1 MALANPGGR
10 TRGVLKL
17 CKLEPGEP
25 DGILTTILEVRSQRR
40 RRQSTRT
47 AGDGTV
53 VLGATSTMAGTPFG
67 ERVVTPKTR
76 EGTACY
82 AGRHVSPHR
91 TPQHRSLP
99 ASAPM
104 HCDRRGLPPATASRI
119 HLVWHISCGGFC
131 PPSCLVPAAQ
141 DAALAQAGTEPFG
154 QLELQVLLGRNT
166 AHHSA

>member
-91 TPQHRSLP
+91 TPQHSSLP
-99 ASAPM
+99 ASTNALRSKRATTGNCISYSPGVAHFLWWVLPTIM
-104 HCDRRGLPPATASRI
+104 SCSCCTGRGSGPGRDRTVRPA
-119 HLVWHISCGGFC
+119 
-131 PPSCLVPAAQ
+131 
-141 DAALAQAGTEPFG
+141 
-154 QLELQVLLGRNT
+154 
-166 AHHSA
+166 